1 MIAGTAV
8 LVMLSGIVLLTADY
22 AASMT
27 KLDGGIIRNA
37 YGEGSST
44 EVLDVIIEGRKER
57 IPVEIEVAEQRYTAD
72 EIQEMFDRVIRKLES
87 EILNGNESLA
97 RVEQDLDL
105 VTAVPEEPVDISWE
119 LDRYDVM
126 NIQGEIQ
133 EDALES
139 EGTLVTLNAVLTY
152 REDETKQA
160 AYQCTAHLYP
170 LVLSGEEAR
179 KQEIEETLAASERK
193 NREEKDWNLPEAIR
207 GKAVSYYRQMDER
220 GLVLIIMALLV
231 ISLLIAQKKQ
241 DEMQEEARRSRQMIR
256 DYPEIIGKL
265 TLYLGA
271 GMTVKRAFRKVVE
284 EYERQKKT
292 TGVRCA
298 YEEMQKTC
306 REMES
311 GHTEAESYE
320 NFGRRCKVQAYVR
333 FGALLSQNLRKGTR
347 GLTELLKM
355 EAIQAFEDRK
365 ARARRLGEEAGTKLL
380 LPMFLMLTVVLV
392 IVIVPAFLSMQ
403 IL

>member
-44 EVLDVIIEGRKER
+44 EVLDVVIEGRKER

-87 EILNGNESLA
+87 EILNGNESLD

-119 LDRYDVM
+119 LDQYDVM

-133 EDALES
+133 EDALDS

-170 LVLSGEEAR
+170 RVLSGEEAR

-193 NREEKDWNLPEAIR
+193 KREEKDWNLPEAIR

-284 EYERQKKT
+284 EYERQIKT

>member
-44 EVLDVIIEGRKER
+44 EVLDVVIEGRKER

-87 EILNGNESLA
+87 EILNGNESLD

-133 EDALES
+133 EDALDA

-170 LVLSGEEAR
+170 RVLSGEEAR

-292 TGVRCA
+292 TWVRCA

>member
-44 EVLDVIIEGRKER
+44 EVLDVVIEGRKER

-87 EILNGNESLA
+87 EILNGNESLD

-133 EDALES
+133 EDALDS
-139 EGTLVTLNAVLTY
+139 EGTLVTLNAALTY

-170 LVLSGEEAR
+170 RVLSGEEAR

-271 GMTVKRAFRKVVE
+271 GMTVKRAFRKVV
-284 EYERQKKT
+284 
-292 TGVRCA
+292 
-298 YEEMQKTC
+298 
-306 REMES
+306 
-311 GHTEAESYE
+311 
-320 NFGRRCKVQAYVR
+320 
-333 FGALLSQNLRKGTR
+333 
-347 GLTELLKM
+347 
-355 EAIQAFEDRK
+355 
-365 ARARRLGEEAGTKLL
+365 
-380 LPMFLMLTVVLV
+380 
-392 IVIVPAFLSMQ
+392 
-403 IL
+403 

>member
-44 EVLDVIIEGRKER
+44 EVLDVVIEGRKER

-72 EIQEMFDRVIRKLES
+72 EIQEMFDRVIRKLEG
-87 EILNGNESLA
+87 EILNGNESLD

-119 LDRYDVM
+119 LDQYDVM

-133 EDALES
+133 EDALDS

-170 LVLSGEEAR
+170 RVLSGEEAR

-284 EYERQKKT
+284 EYKRQKKT

>member
-44 EVLDVIIEGRKER
+44 EVLDVVIEGRKER

-87 EILNGNESLA
+87 EILNGNESLD

-133 EDALES
+133 EDALDA

-170 LVLSGEEAR
+170 RVLSGEEAR

-298 YEEMQKTC
+298 CEEMQKTC

>member
-87 EILNGNESLA
+87 EILNGNESLD

-133 EDALES
+133 EDALDA

-170 LVLSGEEAR
+170 RVLSGEEAR

-292 TGVRCA
+292 TGVRYA

>member
-37 YGEGSST
+37 YGEGNST

-87 EILNGNESLA
+87 EILNGNESLD

-133 EDALES
+133 EDALDS

-160 AYQCTAHLYP
+160 AYRCTAHLYP
-170 LVLSGEEAR
+170 RVLSGEEAR

-193 NREEKDWNLPEAIR
+193 NREEKDWNLPETIR

-284 EYERQKKT
+284 EYELQKKT

>member
-1 MIAGTAV
+1 MLAGGV
-8 LVMLSGIVLLTADY
+8 ILLAADY
-22 AASMT
+22 AGTRQAVT
-27 KLDGGIIRNA
+27 DGVRRNS
-37 YGEGSST
+37 YGEGARREAFDV
-44 EVLDVIIEGRKER
+44 EVEDSGER
-57 IPVEIEVAEQRYTAD
+57 IPVEVEVGEQKYTAD
-72 EIQEMFDRVIRKLES
+72 EIQEMFDRVGRKLDKQ
-87 EILNGNESLA
+87 ILNGNESLD
-97 RVEQDLDL
+97 RVETDLDL
-105 VTAVPEEPVDISWE
+105 VTGIPDEPVDIAWE

-133 EDALES
+133 EDALDA

-170 LVLSGEEAR
+170 RVLSGEEAR